1 MLITRGPASHP
12 KKYPERAAA
21 QQRTIRFLTLLL
33 FTGLLLAMPPG
44 SYAQVA
50 PDAESSPVADGV
62 VPLTLDQAVA
72 IALQNNPDVA
82 GLRAQAY
89 AMQAVPSQAGALPD
103 PILSLNAMNLPTDT
117 FDLNQEPMTQ
127 MQLALSQS
135 FPFPGKRKL
144 RREAKEHEAQAAE
157 DLLSERRTALKG
169 QVRAAWWQ
177 LMSLDRSLEIVDQN
191 QQLMRDFVEIAAT
204 KFKVGN
210 GLQQD
215 VLLAQLE
222 LSRLLNRE
230 LRLQG
235 MRGSAQAELNAML
248 DRPTNWQIR
257 LPQMPP
263 NTNLPNL
270 PAEAQLLQQAGS
282 DRPLID
288 VQRDFV
294 DAARKRLDLARKD
307 YYPDFKLGVGYG
319 KRKGFDEFRGTDRSD
334 FLSVMLS
341 INVPIYFGSKQSK
354 AVEQRLHEISQR
366 KFVLSNTLR
375 TVQSAISRGLA
386 DYHAARDQVVLL
398 ETAIIPQA
406 QQTVASM
413 LVGYQVNQ
421 VDFLNLVN
429 TQITL
434 YNAQINYWE
443 SLSRAKQALAK
454 VASAVGAE
462 ALYE

>member
-1 MLITRGPASHP
+1 VLIASSCLVALPSANAQAPESPATSV
-12 KKYPERAAA
+12 EV
-21 QQRTIRFLTLLL
+21 
-33 FTGLLLAMPPG
+33 AM
-44 SYAQVA
+44 
-50 PDAESSPVADGV
+50 
-62 VPLTLDQAVA
+62 LTLDRAVE
-72 IALQNNPDVA
+72 IALQSNPGLA
-82 GLRAQAY
+82 GLRARAE
-89 AMQAVPSQAGALPD
+89 AMRTMPSQAGALPD

-117 FDLNQEPMTQ
+117 FDLDQEPMTQ

-144 RREAKEHEAQAAE
+144 RREAKEHESQAAE
-157 DLLSERRTALKG
+157 DLLSERRTALTG
-169 QVRAAWWQ
+169 QVRNAWWQ

-191 QQLMRDFVEIAAT
+191 QALMRDFVEIAQT
-204 KFKVGN
+204 KYKVGR

-222 LSRLLNRE
+222 LSRLLDRE

-248 DRPTNWQIR
+248 DRPANWQIS

-263 NTNLPNL
+263 NTNLPEL
-270 PAEAQLLQQAGS
+270 PAETQLLQQAGS
-282 DRPLID
+282 DRSLID
-288 VQRDFV
+288 VQRDLV

-319 KRKGFDEFRGTDRSD
+319 DRQGFDAFRGTDRPD

-341 INVPIYFGSKQSK
+341 INVPIYSGSKQSK
-354 AVEQRLHEISQR
+354 AVEQRSHEIAQR
-366 KFVLSNTLR
+366 KFVLNNTLR

-386 DYHAARDQVVLL
+386 EYLAARDQVVLL